1 MDDQLWERTLDAV
14 KEQVSVRVFDAWI
27 KPLRPAGP
35 ITNSQLEI
43 LVGNR
48 LTMDMVPTRYGAI
61 LESCLASEAGNHIRI
76 SYRLDPR
83 ESEPARPEQPPV
95 PAESNAS
102 SQAAN
107 PSARESD
114 ASGQAANPSN
124 DQAATTRI
132 TSRKTS
138 PNVLEGTGL
147 DARFSFESFVV
158 GGCNQFVHAAAERV
172 AERPAQ
178 AYNPLFIHGGVG
190 LGKTHIMQAIGNR
203 VAQTRPD
210 LKVLYISSEKFMT
223 EMIHSLRNQGIM
235 GFKEKFRSVNLLL
248 VDDIQFIAG
257 KKATQEEFFHTFN
270 ALYETN
276 SQIVL
281 TSDSFPADI
290 EDLEERLRSRLAM
303 GLVADISPPELETR
317 VAILKQKAAMVGM
330 ALMDDVAFFLADAI
344 QTNIRELEGALIRV
358 TAYASL
364 THKPITLGLVK
375 ETLRDLVKGHDKIVT
390 VDHIQKTV
398 ANYYKIRLADLL
410 SDRRTRMYSHPR
422 QVAMYLCKQL
432 TSHSYP
438 QIGQHF
444 GDRDHTTV
452 LHAVK
457 TIDKKQAE
465 DPNLAEEL
473 ESLLTMLRR

>member
-1 MDDQLWERTLDAV
+1 MDALPAQETNNQTMDDHLWERTLDAV

-35 ITNSQLEI
+35 VTNSQLEL
-43 LVGNR
+43 LVDDH
-48 LTMDMVPTRYGAI
+48 LTMEMVRRYGAI
-61 LESCLASEAGNHIRI
+61 LESCLASEVGNHVQI
-76 SYRLDPR
+76 SYRL
-83 ESEPARPEQPPV
+83 ESRKSE
-95 PAESNAS
+95 
-102 SQAAN
+102 
-107 PSARESD
+107 AREPESD
-114 ASGQAANPSN
+114 EPSQP
-124 DQAATTRI
+124 DVPGKVSFPEKVVVADVAI
-132 TSRKTS
+132 KTS
-138 PNVLEGTGL
+138 APVNVLEGTGL
-147 DARFSFESFVV
+147 DTRFAFESFVV

-235 GFKEKFRSVNLLL
+235 AFKEKFRSVNLLL

-270 ALYETN
+270 ALYETK

-290 EDLEERLRSRLAM
+290 ENLEERLRSRLAM
-303 GLVADISPPELETR
+303 GLVADISAPDLETR

-358 TAYASL
+358 SAFASL
-364 THKPITLGLVK
+364 THKPITMGLVK
-375 ETLRDLVKGHDKIVT
+375 ETLRDIVKGHDKQVT
-390 VDHIQKTV
+390 IDTIQKTV
-398 ANYYKIRLADLL
+398 ASYYKIRLADLL

-432 TSHSYP
+432 TGHSYP

-444 GDRDHTTV
+444 GGRDHTTV

-457 TIDKKQAE
+457 SIEKKQAK